1 MSLKRIEDWDDIL
14 EPLQLPL
21 NKPAEPFIKLNRA
34 VTSEAALNGENWHDN
49 VLRLV
54 ASWVATGQT
63 DYEILTKAEHYTLS
77 GYTVD
82 QTKDDIQRMV
92 DSARQKGF
100 AKSGEILQ
108 QSSYMY
114 HHNQIYLMKDSR
126 AGPKE
131 IRLTNFNAG
140 IIYETTLTNG
150 IDNSKTFT
158 VEGVLHNGTPLSKF
172 DVEANAFDKLEWL
185 PTNWGA
191 KAQVTVGSMY
201 KAHVAA
207 AIKERSNPT
216 ERTVYSHTGWIDKNG
231 KFCYLTN
238 RGGISAAG
246 LNEEIETELQ
256 GSLSDYDLP
265 APNEN
270 GAEKLFEILQ
280 HFLNLVDDETGLLLV
295 GAAFRATLSEF
306 KKCTVSVFLQGTTGT
321 FKTAISGC
329 IQAFYGKE
337 FNGSHLPE
345 NWSSTGN
352 AMEKK
357 AFLCKDAVFTID
369 DFVAR
374 GTPSEVSRSH
384 KDAERVFRAQGNQSG
399 RDRLTSTTEVRG
411 AYIPR
416 GLILATGE
424 DIPNGHS
431 LQARCVILS
440 IKKGAT
446 NTDTLTA
453 LQELAKQESLAQL
466 MSNFLSWGAD
476 QADHNKIKSLITAAH
491 DDCIKE
497 LPTSG
502 HTRMPD
508 NLASLTSGI
517 WLLLQ
522 FGKERGDISD
532 EEIQKFKAATL
543 NAATKVAELQ
553 MSVDQEAS
561 EADRFIEYLRSSIAM
576 GAAHLANKYGTC
588 PDAPST
594 WGWKTTGTSDN
605 EATYGQGAK
614 IGWIVGKEIYLD
626 MKAALSVIKTFSTR
640 LGNHLGSSE
649 LAIKKA
655 LFEAGML
662 AKEDEGRYT
671 KKVSVEGR
679 RENVTC
685 IQVSLLMDI
694 EEIEREPSEDDEP
707 PEDNLPF

>member
-21 NKPAEPFIKLNRA
+21 KKPAEPFKTLDRVA
-34 VTSEAALNGENWHDN
+34 TSEAALNGENWHDN

-131 IRLTNFNAG
+131 IRLTNFNAE

-158 VEGVLHNGTPLSKF
+158 VEGVLHNGTSLSKF
-172 DVEANAFDKLEWL
+172 DVEANAFDKFEWL

-270 GAEKLFEILQ
+270 GAEKLLEILQ
-280 HFLNLVDDETGLLLV
+280 YFFNLVDDGTGLLLV

-306 KKCTVSVFLQGTTGT
+306 KKNTVGVFLQGTTGT

-424 DIPNGHS
+424 DIPNGQS
-431 LQARCVILS
+431 LQARFVILS

-476 QADHNKIKSLITAAH
+476 QADQNKIKSLITAAH

-502 HTRMPD
+502 HTRMRD
-508 NLASLTSGI
+508 NLASLMSGI
-517 WLLLQ
+517 WLLLK
-522 FGKERGDISD
+522 FGKERGKISD
-532 EEIQKFKAATL
+532 AEIAKFKAATL
-543 NAATKVAELQ
+543 NAAAKVAEFQ

-576 GAAHLANKYGTC
+576 GAAHLASKDGTC
-588 PDAPST
+588 PAAPST

-614 IGWIVGKEIYLD
+614 IGWIVGNEIYLD

-662 AKEDEGRYT
+662 AKEGEGRYT

>member
-21 NKPAEPFIKLNRA
+21 NKSAEPFKTLDRVA
-34 VTSEAALNGENWHDN
+34 TSEAALNGENWHDN
-49 VLRLV
+49 MRNLV
-54 ASWVATGQT
+54 ASWVAKGNTDEEIDALAGRLTLPDYTIEQT
-63 DYEILTKAEHYTLS
+63 L
-77 GYTVD
+77 
-82 QTKDDIQRMV
+82 KDVRPMV

-114 HHNQIYLMKDSR
+114 DHNQIYLMKVTR

-131 IRLTNFNAG
+131 IRLTNFNAE

-150 IDNSKTFT
+150 MDNSKTFT
-158 VEGVLHNGTPLSKF
+158 VEGVLHNGTLLSKL

-207 AIKERSNPT
+207 AIKERSDPT
-216 ERTVYSHTGWIDKNG
+216 ERTVYSHTGWINKNG
-231 KFCYLTN
+231 KFCYLTK
-238 RGGISAAG
+238 RGGINAAG

-280 HFLNLVDDETGLLLV
+280 HFLNLIDDGTGLLLV

-306 KKCTVSVFLQGTTGT
+306 KKCTVSVWLQGTTGT

-329 IQAFYGKE
+329 LQAFYGKE

-345 NWSSTGN
+345 NWSSTSN

-374 GTPSEVSRSH
+374 GTPSEVSRLH
-384 KDAERVFRAQGNQSG
+384 KAAERVLRAQGNQSG

-411 AYIPR
+411 AYIPQ

-446 NTDTLTA
+446 NTNTLTA
-453 LQELAKQESLAQL
+453 LQELAEQESLAQL

-476 QADHNKIKSLITAAH
+476 QADQNKIKGLISAAH

-502 HTRMPD
+502 HTRMRD
-508 NLASLTSGI
+508 NLTSIMSGI

-532 EEIQKFKAATL
+532 EEIAKFKAATL

-561 EADRFIEYLRSSIAM
+561 DADRFIEYLRSSITI
-576 GAAHLANKYGTC
+576 GDAHLASKDGTC
-588 PDAPST
+588 PTPPST
-594 WGWKTTGTSDN
+594 WGWKITGTPDN
-605 EATYGQGAK
+605 QATYGQGAK

-626 MKAALSVIKTFSTR
+626 MKPALSVIKTFSTQ
-640 LGNHLGSSE
+640 LGNHLGGSE
-649 LAIKKA
+649 RAISKA
-655 LFEAGML
+655 LFEAGKL
-662 AKEDEGRYT
+662 AKHDKDRHT
-671 KKVSVEGR
+671 AKVAVEGR
-679 RENVTC
+679 RANVIC
-685 IQVSLLMDI
+685 LPANLIMDI
-694 EEIEREPSEDDEP
+694 EKIEREPTEDDETL
-707 PEDNLPF
+707 ENNSPF

>member
-1 MSLKRIEDWDDIL
+1 MSLKRIEDWDNIL
-14 EPLQLPL
+14 APLQLPL
-21 NKPAEPFIKLNRA
+21 NKPAEPFKKLDRVA
-34 VTSEAALNGENWHDN
+34 TSEAALNGTNWHDN
-49 VLRLV
+49 MVKLV
-54 ASWVATGQT
+54 GSWVATGQT

-108 QSSYMY
+108 QSSYIY
-114 HHNQIYLMKDSR
+114 HQNQIYLMKDSR

-131 IRLTNFNAG
+131 IRLTNFNAE

-150 IDNSKTFT
+150 MDNSKTFT

-231 KFCYLTN
+231 KFCCLTN

-265 APNEN
+265 APNED
-270 GAEKLFEILQ
+270 GAEKLLEILQ
-280 HFLNLVDDETGLLLV
+280 HFLNLVDDGTGLLLV

-337 FNGSHLPE
+337 FNGSRLPE

-374 GTPSEVSRSH
+374 GTPSEVSRLH

-440 IKKGAT
+440 IKKGAA

-453 LQELAKQESLAQL
+453 LQELAEKESLAQL
-466 MSNFLSWGAD
+466 MSNFLSWSAD
-476 QADHNKIKSLITAAH
+476 QADHNKIKSLITATH
-491 DDCIKE
+491 DNCIKE

-502 HTRMPD
+502 HTRMRD
-508 NLASLTSGI
+508 NLASLMSGI

-522 FGKERGDISD
+522 FGKEHGDISD
-532 EEIQKFKAATL
+532 EEIAKFKAATL

-561 EADRFIEYLRSSIAM
+561 DADRFIEYLRSSIAM
-576 GAAHLANKYGTC
+576 GAAHLASKDGTC
-588 PDAPST
+588 PSAPLT
-594 WGWKTTGTSDN
+594 WGWKITGTPGN
-605 EATYGQGAK
+605 EATYGKGAK
-614 IGWIVGKEIYLD
+614 IGWIVGNEIYLD
-626 MKAALSVIKTFSTR
+626 MKAALSVIKTFSTN

-649 LAIKKA
+649 RAIKKA
-655 LFEAGML
+655 LVEAGML
-662 AKEDEGRYT
+662 SKDGEGRYT
-671 KKVSVEGR
+671 RKVSVER
-679 RENVTC
+679 RRVSAIC
-685 IQVSLLMDI
+685 IPANLVMDI
-694 EEIEREPSEDDEP
+694 EEVEREQSEDDEP
-707 PEDNLPF
+707 PEDNSPF

>member
-1 MSLKRIEDWDDIL
+1 MSLERIEDWDDIL

-21 NKPAEPFIKLNRA
+21 NKPAEPFKTLDRVAI
-34 VTSEAALNGENWHDN
+34 SEAALNGENWHDN
-49 VLRLV
+49 LLRLV

-63 DYEILTKAEHYTLS
+63 NYEILTKAAHYTLP

-82 QTKDDIQRMV
+82 QTKDEIQIMI

-114 HHNQIYLMKDSR
+114 RHNQIYLMKVTR
-126 AGPKE
+126 AGTKE
-131 IRLTNFNAG
+131 IRLTNFNAK

-150 IDNSKTFT
+150 MDNSKTFT
-158 VEGVLHNGTPLSKF
+158 VEGVLHNGTPLSKL

-207 AIKERSNPT
+207 AIKERSDPI

-231 KFCYLTN
+231 KFCYLTK
-238 RGGISAAG
+238 RGGINAAG

-270 GAEKLFEILQ
+270 GAKKLFEILQ
-280 HFLNLVDDETGLLLV
+280 HFLNLVDDGTGLLLV

-306 KKCTVSVFLQGTTGT
+306 KKCTVSVWLQGTTGT

-329 IQAFYGKE
+329 VQAFYGKE

-357 AFLCKDAVFTID
+357 AFLCKDALFTID

-374 GTPSEVSRSH
+374 GSPSEVSRSH

-446 NTDTLTA
+446 KTDTLTA

-502 HTRMPD
+502 HTRMRD

-543 NAATKVAELQ
+543 NAATKVAEFQ
-553 MSVDQEAS
+553 MNVDQEAS

-576 GAAHLANKYGTC
+576 GAAHLASKDGTC

-662 AKEDEGRYT
+662 AKEGEGRYT

-707 PEDNLPF
+707 LEENLPF